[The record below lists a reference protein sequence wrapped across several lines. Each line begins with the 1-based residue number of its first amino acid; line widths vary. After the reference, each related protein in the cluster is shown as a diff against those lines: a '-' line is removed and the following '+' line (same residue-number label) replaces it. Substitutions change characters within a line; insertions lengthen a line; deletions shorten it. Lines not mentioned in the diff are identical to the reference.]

1 MAYSADSTLYLFTSL
16 TAGSSH
22 IITATSRLETILKA
36 NKVPF
41 RALDVATDEKA
52 RMLWGRR
59 SKGRKLPGL
68 VRYGNVVG
76 DLEQIEEWNE
86 YGELKEQI
94 DNTYDS
100 STPPTSNPVSAGLTL
115 RPEPPASHVNQP
127 TTPIERM
134 KPQRPSGPPSRAS
147 SETRHISITEPTESE
162 KEKARTPSVSPAE
175 NPMMMAMKQL
185 GAEAAAKGQGRKVS
199 GDAMKSKNNE
209 ATSPAA
215 VPTQSPTAASTAQIP
230 TPATTKMSPD
240 ALDPSVDPEMT
251 AGKAPS
257 QLAAEGAT
265 TAVDKID
272 ATSLPTP
279 STSSESNQTDSS
291 IPELKDP
298 FNKPGEAPSA
308 TKLAPSAD
316 MSTEQQTLDLRKN
329 STLARQPSAL
339 QQTQSVDEAAD
350 AASAEPAA
358 EGESATET
366 TEPAAETS
374 AQSEA
379 GKPDMAGQTELE
391 TPKGASK
398 DDATDIQAEARDPN
412 DEDTETGRTERV
424 NADTNNVSAAEHSEG
439 QKPQETKTKDPD
451 AAGESVGD

>member
-86 YGELKEQI
+86 YGELTEQI
-94 DNTYDS
+94 NNTYDS

-115 RPEPPASHVNQP
+115 RPEPPPGIANQP
-127 TTPIERM
+127 TAPIERA
-134 KPQRPSGPPSRAS
+134 KPQRPSGPPSRAN

-162 KEKARTPSVSPAE
+162 KEKARTPSVSLAE

-185 GAEAAAKGQGRKVS
+185 GAEAAAKGQGRKLS
-199 GDAMKSKNNE
+199 GDAMKAKNNG
-209 ATSPAA
+209 AISPAA
-215 VPTQSPTAASTAQIP
+215 VPTLSPTAASTAQIP
-230 TPATTKMSPD
+230 TPATTKLSPD

-265 TAVDKID
+265 TTVDKID
-272 ATSLPTP
+272 STSLPTTSP
-279 STSSESNQTDSS
+279 SPELSQTDSS

-298 FNKPGEAPSA
+298 FDKPGESAPA
-308 TKLAPSAD
+308 TKLAPSTD

-329 STLARQPSAL
+329 STLARQPSTL
-339 QQTQSVDEAAD
+339 QQTQGVDEAAD
-350 AASAEPAA
+350 AATAEHAA
-358 EGESATET
+358 EGESETET
-366 TEPAAETS
+366 TEPAAEIS
-374 AQSEA
+374 EQSEA
-379 GKPDMAGQTELE
+379 GKPDVAGQTETE
-391 TPKGASK
+391 IPKRAPK
-398 DDATDIQAEARDPN
+398 DDATETQTDAQASD
-412 DEDTETGRTERV
+412 DEDEASGKTERV
-424 NADTNNVSAAEHSEG
+424 NADTNNAPAADHSEG
-439 QKPQETKTKDPD
+439 KKPQGTKTKDPD

>member
-36 NKVPF
+36 NRVPF

-86 YGELKEQI
+86 YGELTEQI
-94 DNTYDS
+94 NNTYDS
-100 STPPTSNPVSAGLTL
+100 STPSTSNPVSAGLTL
-115 RPEPPASHVNQP
+115 RPEPPAGVANQP
-127 TTPIERM
+127 TAPIERV
-134 KPQRPSGPPSRAS
+134 KPQRPSAPASRAS

-162 KEKARTPSVSPAE
+162 KEKARTPSISPAE

-199 GDAMKSKNNE
+199 GDAMKVKNNE
-209 ATSPAA
+209 TVSLAA

-230 TPATTKMSPD
+230 TPATTKMSAD
-240 ALDPSVDPEMT
+240 ALDPSADPEMT

-265 TAVDKID
+265 TTVDKIES
-272 ATSLPTP
+272 TSLLTTSP
-279 STSSESNQTDSS
+279 SSEFDQTDSDT
-291 IPELKDP
+291 PGLKDP
-298 FNKPGEAPSA
+298 FVKPGEPASS
-308 TKLAPSAD
+308 TKLTPSAD

-339 QQTQSVDEAAD
+339 QQIESVDEAVT
-350 AASAEPAA
+350 SAEGKAEVDSETETSEPAA
-358 EGESATET
+358 EVSQE
-366 TEPAAETS
+366 
-374 AQSEA
+374 SEA
-379 GKPDMAGQTELE
+379 G
-391 TPKGASK
+391 
-398 DDATDIQAEARDPN
+398 QA
-412 DEDTETGRTERV
+412 
-424 NADTNNVSAAEHSEG
+424 
-439 QKPQETKTKDPD
+439 
-451 AAGESVGD
+451 